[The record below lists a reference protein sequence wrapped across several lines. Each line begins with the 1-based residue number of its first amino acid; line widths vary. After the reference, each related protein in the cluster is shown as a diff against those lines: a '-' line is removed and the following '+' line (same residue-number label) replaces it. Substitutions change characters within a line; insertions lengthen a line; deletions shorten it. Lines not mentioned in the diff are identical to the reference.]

1 MATQSEKSEMMA
13 KATEIKTATAVG
25 ENTAL
30 RVGGLLEQIVDALPV
45 EQEFALS

>member
-13 KATEIKTATAVG
+13 TATQIKTEAIVG
-25 ENTAL
+25 GNTAA

-45 EQEFALS
+45 EQPFALS

>member
-25 ENTAL
+25 ANTAPK
-30 RVGGLLEQIVDALPV
+30 VGGLLEEIVTALPV

>member
-13 KATEIKTATAVG
+13 KATEIKTASAVG
-25 ENTAL
+25 ANTAL